1 MQIRK
6 DLSSTFMIANLVGT
20 ILVIAIHYNSKK
32 YIDVSHGYTWN
43 YFIQEFL
50 TNGVC
55 RISVPFF
62 AMISGFFIFEKVNN
76 LDNWISTL
84 QKKIKTL
91 ILPYALGS
99 LLIFIASIL
108 LKLMLWPDDFPSL
121 TLYLLVRNI
130 FAHPVSIQ
138 FWFLRDLIILT
149 IISPVIFNINRIA
162 SLILGVVLACLWFV
176 DIQLF
181 PIITEWY
188 VINVETLFY
197 FWLGG
202 QLYKLKHILYAV
214 LECSNLVR
222 IGCVVLWFSLI
233 WIRIVIDP
241 TIDTWYVQEYTIAS
255 LLLYKLGIVAGIISL
270 IQLSEKLRHNQTLI
284 YLSGLTTFA
293 YLFHLVPL
301 SYFRI
306 VTARFLSD
314 EFLFYINFPL
324 ATVIVFSLAYIVSN
338 YYGSLYAVL
347 TGGRNP
353 NKALRRTQTS

>member
-6 DLSSTFMIANLVGT
+6 ELSSTFMIANLLAT
-20 ILVIAIHYNSKK
+20 ILVIAIHYNSKR
-32 YIDVSHGYTWN
+32 YIDLSNGYTWN

-50 TNGVC
+50 ANGIC

-62 AMISGFFIFEKVNN
+62 AMISGFFLFEKVNS
-76 LDNWISTL
+76 LDGWVNTL
-84 QKKIKTL
+84 QKKTKTL
-91 ILPYALGS
+91 ILPYILGS
-99 LLIFIASIL
+99 LLVFVGSIA
-108 LKLMLWPDDFPSL
+108 LKRVLWPDDFPSL
-121 TLYLLVRNI
+121 TPYLVVRDI
-130 FAHPVSIQ
+130 VAHPVSVQ

-149 IISPVIFNINRIA
+149 VISPVIFHIRRTA
-162 SLILGVVLACLWFV
+162 SLILGVVLVCLWFV

-181 PIITEWY
+181 PIITDWY
-188 VINVETLFY
+188 VINIETLFY

-202 QLYKLKHILYAV
+202 QLYQLKHILYAV
-214 LECSNLVR
+214 LESSILVR

-241 TIDTWYVQEYTIAS
+241 KMDTWYVQEYTIAS
-255 LLLYKLGIVAGIISL
+255 LLIYKLGIITGIISL
-270 IQLSEKLRHNQTLI
+270 LHLSEKLKQNQTLI

-353 NKALRRTQTS
+353 NKALKRTQIS